1 MREYIAYVI
10 TTIGNSMTEQEI
22 TVKECLQIIRS
33 QRSFGIVRTTY
44 DHMIACGV
52 QEAIAEAI
60 EVYYGLKPERKD

>member
-1 MREYIAYVI
+1 
-10 TTIGNSMTEQEI
+10 MTEQEI